1 MMSEAVESPLIK
13 LSRFEEMEISWIRI
27 DFPKNKVIID
37 LVKGLSGRKW
47 HIAAACLLIPN
58 TKKHVNE
65 VFERFK
71 GVCWVDVKGL
81 KSQKKIKLVA
91 PRRSC
96 PIPYKNY
103 MVRMNYSYNTCKS
116 YISCLEEF
124 INYNYKADEMYETE
138 DFNVFMNYMIQSKK
152 ISRSYQNQFINAIK
166 LYYEKILHKDAAV
179 FQLERP
185 RKEKK
190 LPIVLSIEEVRTL
203 IGFFK
208 NQKHQLIFKLIY
220 AAGLRRSELINLK
233 IKDLNLERN
242 TLVIRSGKGF
252 KDRISLLPQ
261 TLHQEI
267 KAYMQQYQP
276 KVFLFE
282 STRPGIPYSASSIA
296 KLMKRAVQ
304 KTGVNPDATPHSLRH
319 SFATHLLENG
329 TDLRYIQKLLGHS
342 SSKTTEIYTH
352 VTKRV
357 LDKIVSP
364 IDLLNL

>member
-1 MMSEAVESPLIK
+1 MSEAVESPLIK
-13 LSRFEEMEISWIRI
+13 LSRFEDMEISWIRI
-27 DFPKNKVIID
+27 DFPKNNVVIDIIKR
-37 LVKGLSGRKW
+37 LNGRKW
-47 HIAAACLLIPN
+47 HKEAACLLIPN
-58 TKKHVNE
+58 TKRHVNE
-65 VFERFK
+65 VFERFR
-71 GVCWVDVKGL
+71 GICWIDVKGL
-81 KSQKKIKLVA
+81 KHSKPSYKKIKRK
-91 PRRSC
+91 PC
-96 PIPYKNY
+96 PTAYKTY

-116 YISCLEEF
+116 YISCMEEF
-124 INYNYKADEMYETE
+124 INYNYKADERYETE
-138 DFNVFMNYMIQSKK
+138 DFIVFINHLIQSKK
-152 ISRSYQNQFINAIK
+152 ISRSYQNQYINAIK

-190 LPIVLSIEEVRTL
+190 LPVVLSLQEVRAL
-203 IGFFK
+203 IGFFN

-252 KDRISLLPQ
+252 KDRISLFPQ

-282 STRPGIPYSASSIA
+282 STRPGIRYSASSVA

-352 VTKRV
+352 VTKRG